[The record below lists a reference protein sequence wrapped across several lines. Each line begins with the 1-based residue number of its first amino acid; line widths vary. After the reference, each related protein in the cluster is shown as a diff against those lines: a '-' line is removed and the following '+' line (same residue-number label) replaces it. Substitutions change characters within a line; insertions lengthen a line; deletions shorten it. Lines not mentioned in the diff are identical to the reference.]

1 MTDSSRLSTIKYR
14 LIKLVIFL
22 LCTGY
27 IIHYFYTN
35 RHSLQITFRI
45 DPSIIAGIIFISFLG
60 LLTMAYRFKLIIH
73 KCSGINPPFWQ
84 WFSILTLAR
93 FYNFIFAQSGN
104 IYRGIE
110 FKKKFGIAYTD
121 YISAGISFTWM
132 DLSIDLILSMI
143 IISLVRPDLRL
154 FGCKANIVVAL
165 IAACIILL
173 PIAANFVLK
182 AVLVKMPP
190 LVWIKSKLSQ
200 VISAALNNI
209 KDIKYLAKI
218 IIWGLLV
225 TVQTIFVY
233 HLVFKSFSFK
243 LNLPALMLFYSLLKI
258 SSVFIITPGNIGIQ
272 EIAFGVLSSEIGTG
286 MAEGILISAF
296 IRVIGTSTIIAIVI
310 VAAVLDIIKKP
321 KTEDASD
328 V

>member
-1 MTDSSRLSTIKYR
+1 
-14 LIKLVIFL
+14 
-22 LCTGY
+22 
-27 IIHYFYTN
+27 
-35 RHSLQITFRI
+35 
-45 DPSIIAGIIFISFLG
+45 
-60 LLTMAYRFKLIIH
+60 
-73 KCSGINPPFWQ
+73 
-84 WFSILTLAR
+84 
-93 FYNFIFAQSGN
+93 
-104 IYRGIE
+104 
-110 FKKKFGIAYTD
+110 
-121 YISAGISFTWM
+121 
-132 DLSIDLILSMI
+132 MI